1 MTEGTKTESSMQKAG
16 PGGFLI
22 FKICVLALIL
32 ALWAGCAQKQQA
44 LDLYV
49 DGVMLRELDQNEL
62 AVKKL
67 NAAVEADDSFWSA
80 YSLLGEIYEELREY
94 QESAA
99 SYERAT
105 ALNPTSF
112 KDYFNLG
119 RVYRIMKQFSL
130 AVKAYVK
137 ACEIDPE
144 HLRAH
149 LYAAETYYEIEDYDG
164 ALAYGRRAEEIDPN
178 VGEVQK
184 LLGNIYDSQRDY
196 EQAIRSYKRSLEIDS
211 NDVEV
216 MTALATAYLQTER
229 YEPAKELLVEVV
241 EKEPGDSLAY
251 QHLGYCQ
258 LRLGEVDGA
267 IKSYRAALMVDEK
280 DWQAARG
287 LGVAYMLKGVGTED
301 EGLKAR
307 AVEQWRL
314 SLAIK
319 PDQPRSDKL
328 IELIE
333 KYSK

>member
-1 MTEGTKTESSMQKAG
+1 MTNSMKTRKGIQKVG
-16 PGGFLI
+16 LRRVLRYGF
-22 FKICVLALIL
+22 CVLALVVSVC
-32 ALWAGCAQKQQA
+32 AGCAQKQQPVS
-44 LDLYV
+44 LYV
-49 DGVMLRELDQNEL
+49 DAVVLRDLDQNEL
-62 AVKKL
+62 AAEKL
-67 NAAVEADDSFWSA
+67 NAAVKIDDRFWLA
-80 YSLLGEIYEELREY
+80 YSLLGEIYEDFKDYE
-94 QESAA
+94 ESA
-99 SYERAT
+99 SFYERAT
-105 ALNPTSF
+105 ELNPLSF

-119 RVYRIMKQFSL
+119 RVYSIMEKFAL

-137 ACEIDPE
+137 ACEIDP
-144 HLRAH
+144 AH
-149 LYAAETYYEIEDYDG
+149 LEAHISAAETYYQLKEYNG

-216 MTALATAYLQTER
+216 MRALAMAYLQTER
-229 YEPAKELLVEVV
+229 YEPARQLLTEVLA
-241 EKEPGDSLAY
+241 KEPGDSLY

-267 IKSYRAALMVDEK
+267 IESYSGALMIDEK

-287 LGVAYMLKGVGTED
+287 LGVAYMLKSLGMED

-328 IELIE
+328 IALIE

>member
-1 MTEGTKTESSMQKAG
+1 MTKGTKMEASTENGGA
-16 PGGFLI
+16 GGFLV
-22 FKICVLALIL
+22 FKICVLAAIL
-32 ALWAGCAQKQQA
+32 VLWGGCAQKQQA
-44 LDLYV
+44 LDLYI

-62 AVKKL
+62 AAEKL
-67 NAAVEADDSFWSA
+67 NAAVKADDSFWSA

-94 QESAA
+94 QKSAD

-105 ALNPTSF
+105 KLNPTSF

-149 LYAAETYYEIEDYDG
+149 LYAAETYYEIQDYDG
-164 ALAYGRRAEEIDPN
+164 ALAYGRRAEGIDPN

-184 LLGNIYDSQRDY
+184 LLGNIYDSQRNY

-241 EKEPGDSLAY
+241 GKEPDNSLAY

-258 LRLGEVDGA
+258 LRLGQVDGA
-267 IKSYRAALMVDEK
+267 IESYRAALTMDEK